1 MELTDKRGE
10 VVNCR
15 SNSSDE
21 EHLMDNLK
29 VTLLKGTEQLQSKQP
44 SGSTVLCAKD
54 AGHCKSSHIVG
65 GARSSQEILAMQPS
79 DMDKK
84 REAFLEHLK
93 QKYPHHASVIMSHQ
107 ERLREQY
114 LQGMLSSLQCELNI
128 QRYLLKI
135 ESLHQPRNRRARAG
149 VACSSLV
156 LPPDLRTL
164 VSLDSLEVMSECEVP
179 TAFTRGSR
187 SRASLPVVRS
197 ANQTKD
203 RSLGVLYLQYG
214 DDTKQIQMPNEITTV
229 DTVQALFVSAF
240 PQQLSMKMLE
250 SPSTAIYVKDD
261 MRNMYYELSDVRSI
275 TDQSCL
281 KVYHKDPA
289 HAFSHA
295 ARPSN
300 GDPRM
305 HREAMY
311 TCRDAPPLIRQ
322 TSNSPSMPPTPHL
335 ITVLPSRIPF
345 GPRSSGGGSTVPRE
359 RASHPL
365 ATPARSASP
374 CPSAILERRD
384 VKPDED
390 VSAKG
395 IGRAGEGI
403 YSDPFLL
410 HHHATPSETL
420 EQGYHR
426 TSIRSYGISGITM
439 EPSEHHSL
447 FRQKSWK
454 TPPPSPHRMGE
465 MRIIDI
471 QASQSQGTLGL
482 ERSSPVRQSFRKE
495 GPIAVDKVRNAVG
508 SPVTSDLQ
516 GNGPQAPPGEPQT
529 RERMRA
535 MEEQIAS
542 LTGLVQHAL
551 QKGPS
556 INRGDREHAS
566 DRSVKSGSPVHSTS
580 STVGSSPVLGTK
592 IAKVTAESNSVPTP
606 PISTIPLQ
614 VNLLHFR
621 KNISGLRLQL
631 QQMRQFQLQNQEYVR
646 VQIKQAEQE
655 ISARLAE
662 VLRRQEDPAQRQR
675 ALVEE
680 ERQKYLSMEETVL
693 TQLGD
698 LEQYVE
704 SVRRDSSSAT
714 ATRPITMKEVE
725 EGAVGLRK
733 IGESLAALKGEFP
746 ALQGRMR
753 AVLRVEVEAV
763 KFLKEEPHKLD
774 SMLKRVKSLT
784 ETLSTLRRCATE
796 GLLKSS
802 DSVITTVVDEAEPV
816 PPADFHS
823 TVTLLEPQRSSV
835 SSELVNSQPLVPHCV
850 QSSFSTTPELP
861 TMQTSNTRHVEIY
874 SSPQPEYTPPLN
886 SSSGVALNIS
896 RCNGS
901 SSSGASSLYI
911 EEVISHSKAK
921 NRAPSI
927 EVAEKE
933 LEEKRQSMCHYDRW
947 KFEKMLQEAES
958 NMLRGIPGMEVAV
971 EGGIMP
977 SPAAAPHSATQER
990 VEKPKASAPP
1000 TQEYK
1005 QSDVPSSEKSAKT
1018 GPDKSPKPQLEK
1030 ATKAAAVLSKPVKP
1044 NLSIKTSL
1052 ERPPKSQDKAT
1063 KASQSSEKAN
1073 KSPPPPPPRRNY
1085 INSTGPTTTCS
1096 GEVLY
1101 TCRKESG
1108 SAQEGEVEAP
1118 NTAPQQNTRSSP
1130 EVKPKQCTPLP
1141 VTASVI
1147 LQENEGDKIM
1157 AEQQVIYYVTAQ
1169 ITKEPPE
1176 DSTDHRAASQSSP
1189 SQVSHVNTYEKSQ
1202 NKLLVSSDGPD
1213 NTWSLPS
1220 DLPYKPLTYSNSM
1233 RTKEQGPG
1241 SPTQGKVHV
1250 VKVPQVQ
1257 LSIEETVESPTA
1269 ICTPVSLGDPDL
1281 IHSKVPANHG
1291 ELSSANQQKVFSL
1304 PKTRDSKYEEV
1315 EDESETFLSPDLP
1328 GEEPPPPPPD
1338 NIAFMITNTKV
1349 QALSTGEYQ
1358 ELVNA
1363 KKGNVQ
1369 TVTVG
1374 SKPQTKHGTDISTVS
1389 CSNGFG
1395 DTENTEFSKKPVI
1408 IIFDEPMDIRSAYK
1422 RLSTIIEC
1430 EEELER
1436 MLAEERIEEESEE
1449 TEDEDTRGGGVQVA
1463 QDGDKMNSGK
1473 AQNGANSVFSSSLLS
1488 DGGTITQATSDA
1500 KQDVKKKFKLKFP
1513 KKQLAALTQAIRT
1526 GTKTG
1531 KKTLQVVVYEDEEE
1545 SDGTIKQHKETKRF
1559 EISCSKQDSSKSES
1573 VAQEPHGRTEEIRKS
1588 TYKTLDSLEQTIKQL
1603 ETTISEMGPRSS
1615 DDLLPTEYSKP
1626 HGSQGAKASD
1636 KVVPQKTLVTK
1647 PSKSSKHPSLRKK
1660 PKPQLLPRPP
1670 VITTTGVSVTPA
1682 PPQQNVSVA
1691 SPTSRMPVP
1700 MSAKTR
1706 QQPGTS
1712 DRERA
1717 TKQLKLPDSQRQ
1729 YRQANGSA
1737 KRSGGDPKSTSPT
1750 VPASKIPAFSSS
1762 AGKGASQSDAT
1773 NPVNHCAVLCSTTSS
1788 PSSSSKSSIPNPRSI
1803 PNSSSHI
1810 PSLSN
1815 GSLKLAQ
1822 STHNTKNLHLST
1834 QTQNGRY
1841 SSSSS
1846 SHSPLSPTML
1856 SQVSKSI
1863 RTIHTPSFISYSR
1876 PHNGNAGKS
1885 AIPTATSTKD
1895 AS

>member
-1 MELTDKRGE
+1 
-10 VVNCR
+10 
-15 SNSSDE
+15 
-21 EHLMDNLK
+21 MDNLK
-29 VTLLKGTEQLQSKQP
+29 VTSLKGTEQFQSKQP
-44 SGSTVLCAKD
+44 LGGTVLCAKES
-54 AGHCKSSHIVG
+54 GHCKSSHMVG

-93 QKYPHHASVIMSHQ
+93 QKYPHHASVIMGHQ
-107 ERLREQY
+107 ERLREQ
-114 LQGMLSSLQCELNI
+114 
-128 QRYLLKI
+128 
-135 ESLHQPRNRRARAG
+135 NRCARAG
-149 VACSSLV
+149 VVCSSL
-156 LPPDLRTL
+156 LPPPDLRTL
-164 VSLDSLEVMSECEVP
+164 VCLDSLEDMSECEVP
-179 TAFTRGSR
+179 IAFTRGSR

-214 DDTKQIQMPNEITTV
+214 DNTKQIQMPNEITTV

-281 KVYHKDPA
+281 KVYQKDPA

-295 ARPSN
+295 ARANN
-300 GDPRM
+300 GDARM

-311 TCRDAPPLIRQ
+311 TCRDAPLIHQ

-345 GPRSSGGGSTVPRE
+345 GPRSSGGGSTMPRE
-359 RASHPL
+359 RTSHPL
-365 ATPARSASP
+365 AAPTHSASP

-384 VKPDED
+384 VKPDEA

-426 TSIRSYGISGITM
+426 ASIRSYGISGITM
-439 EPSEHHSL
+439 EPTEHHSL

-454 TPPPSPHRMGE
+454 TPPPSPHRRGE

-471 QASQSQGTLGL
+471 QASQSQGTLGV

-516 GNGPQAPPGEPQT
+516 SHGPQAPPGEPQT
-529 RERMRA
+529 REKMRA

-551 QKGPS
+551 LKGPN

-592 IAKVTAESNSVPTP
+592 IAKVTTESNSVPTL

-614 VNLLHFR
+614 LNLLHFR
-621 KNISGLRLQL
+621 KNVSGLRLQL
-631 QQMRQFQLQNQEYVR
+631 QQMRQFQLQNQECVHA
-646 VQIKQAEQE
+646 QIKQAEQE

-693 TQLGD
+693 TQLRD

-714 ATRPITMKEVE
+714 AEKPITLKEVE

-746 ALQGRMR
+746 ALQGQMQ

-784 ETLSTLRRCATE
+784 ESLSTLRRCATE

-816 PPADFHS
+816 PPADLHS
-823 TVTLLEPQRSSV
+823 TDTLLEPQRSSV
-835 SSELVNSQPLVPHCV
+835 SSELVNSQHLVPHCV

-861 TMQTSNTRHVEIY
+861 TMQTSNTRHVEIC
-874 SSPQPEYTPPLN
+874 SSAQPEYTPPLS
-886 SSSGVALNIS
+886 SSSGVALSIS
-896 RCNGS
+896 HCNGS
-901 SSSGASSLYI
+901 SSSGASSLFI
-911 EEVISHSKAK
+911 KEVISHSNGK

-933 LEEKRQSMCHYDRW
+933 LEENQQSMCHYDRW
-947 KFEKMLQEAES
+947 KFEKMLQEAEA

-977 SPAAAPHSATQER
+977 SPAAAPPSATEEQ

-1005 QSDVPSSEKSAKT
+1005 QSDMPSSEKSAKT
-1018 GPDKSPKPQLEK
+1018 GSDKSPKPQLEK

-1085 INSTGPTTTCS
+1085 INSTGPTITCS

-1118 NTAPQQNTRSSP
+1118 NPVPQQKTRSSP

-1147 LQENEGDKIM
+1147 LEENEGDKIM
-1157 AEQQVIYYVTAQ
+1157 AEQQQNTEIQESKDLVMDENGNNTVHQNTGVIYYVTAQ

-1176 DSTDHRAASQSSP
+1176 DSTDHRDASQSSP

-1213 NTWSLPS
+1213 NTWSLSS
-1220 DLPYKPLTYSNSM
+1220 DLPYKPLTYSRPM
-1233 RTKEQGPG
+1233 RTKEKGPG
-1241 SPTQGKVHV
+1241 SPTQGEFHV

-1257 LSIEETVESPTA
+1257 LGIEETVESPTA

-1291 ELSSANQQKVFSL
+1291 DLSSANQQKVFTL

-1328 GEEPPPPPPD
+1328 GEEPPPPPPPD

-1363 KKGNVQ
+1363 KRGNVQ

-1395 DTENTEFSKKPVI
+1395 DAENTEFSRKPVI

-1436 MLAEERIEEESEE
+1436 MLAEERIEEESEG
-1449 TEDEDTRGGGVQVA
+1449 TEDEDTRAGGVQVA

-1473 AQNGANSVFSSSLLS
+1473 AQNGANPVLSSSLLS
-1488 DGGTITQATSDA
+1488 DGVTITQATSDA

-1559 EISCSKQDSSKSES
+1559 EISCSKQDNSKSES
-1573 VAQEPHGRTEEIRKS
+1573 VAQEPPGRTEEIRKS

-1647 PSKSSKHPSLRKK
+1647 PSSKHPSLRKK
-1660 PKPQLLPRPP
+1660 PKPQLFPLPP

-1682 PPQQNVSVA
+1682 PPQQNVSLA
-1691 SPTSRMPVP
+1691 SPTSRMRVP

-1717 TKQLKLPDSQRQ
+1717 TKQLKLQDSQRQ
-1729 YRQANGSA
+1729 YHQANGSA

-1762 AGKGASQSDAT
+1762 AGKGASQPDAT
-1773 NPVNHCAVLCSTTSS
+1773 NPVNHSAVLCST
-1788 PSSSSKSSIPNPRSI
+1788 SSSKSSIPNPRSV
-1803 PNSSSHI
+1803 PNSSSLI

-1895 AS
+1895 FS